1 MQTSLAPKHFKDLR
15 SLCLKIISLV
25 LNKFENHDFSLEFWD
40 IFFSALKPL
49 IDGFKQEGAS
59 SDKPSSLFVCFVAM
73 SRSPKLVSLFHR
85 AKNLVPDIFSILTI
99 TTASEAIISCVL
111 RFIENLLNLEIEM
124 ESSDTDVKG
133 ILLPNIDTLVCS
145 LHHLFT
151 SKTTNRYII
160 VSGSF
165 NSFCIYIYTIISPLL
180 LLT

>member
-1 MQTSLAPKHFKDLR
+1 M
-15 SLCLKIISLV
+15 

-165 NSFCIYIYTIISPLL
+165 NSFCIYIYIQLYPLYFC
-180 LLT
+180 